1 MKNLLFFLYLLASLM
16 LVVACSK
23 EKEPIADASL
33 KGGQITLNDTL
44 TIGYQ
49 TTLVDEANHLS
60 LTFDSL
66 SNESRCPIGVVC
78 FWQGNVAVKLT
89 FKKGNL
95 EYPFTLDSYFKP
107 DTSVGG
113 YDFHF
118 LDATPYPDISKPVD
132 DSEYRVEL
140 VMMKD

>member
-1 MKNLLFFLYLLASLM
+1 M

-23 EKEPIADASL
+23 EKEPITDDTL
-33 KGGQITLNDTL
+33 KVGQITLNDTL

-60 LTFDSL
+60 LTFDSML
-66 SNESRCPIGVVC
+66 SESRCPIGVVC

-89 FKKGNL
+89 FKKGDL
-95 EYPFTLDSYFKP
+95 EYPFTFDSYFKP
-107 DTSVGG
+107 ETTVGG

-118 LDATPYPDISKPVD
+118 LDATPYPDISKSVD
-132 DSEYRVEL
+132 DSVYQVKLWMR
-140 VMMKD
+140 KD